1 MANGTFPLR
10 GENGCELVI
19 PLDSLRR
26 RALRPPAIDLPS
38 AELIDRIR
46 QSTPQL
52 RTGAAD
58 LRIENAAAET
68 ADVYIYDFIGFDGL
82 SGIGA
87 MEFAQDF
94 RAITAK
100 NITLHLNS
108 PGGDVFDAI
117 AIYNA
122 IRDHS
127 SNVTVRVEGI
137 AASAASFIAMAG
149 DEVLMAPHAMLMI
162 HDAWGLV
169 KGPAADMRAQ
179 ADVLDSISNTIAS
192 IYAEHASG
200 PRGGSK
206 GTTAQWRERMIAE
219 SWYTDEEAVSAGLA
233 DGIDRAASAAKNT
246 FDLSAFRNAPE
257 HLLTAEATA
266 AGDQPLTERDA
277 EQALRDAGY
286 SRREAKAI
294 LSEGYGALTLRD
306 AEEPSVPEGTIS
318 LARARLRMQHYA
330 IK

>member
-1 MANGTFPLR
+1 M
-10 GENGCELVI
+10 
-19 PLDSLRR
+19 S
-26 RALRPPAIDLPS
+26 RPPTIDLP
-38 AELIDRIR
+38 APEIIDRIKA
-46 QSTPQL
+46 SMPPL
-52 RTGAAD
+52 RTGTPD

-87 MEFAQDF
+87 LEFAQDF

-122 IRDHS
+122 IRDHA

-206 GTTAQWRERMIAE
+206 GTTAQWRDRMIAE

-233 DGIDRAASAAKNT
+233 DGIDRAVSAAKNT
-246 FDLSAFRNAPE
+246 FDLSHFRNAPE
-257 HLLTAEATA
+257 HLLGVETEA
-266 AGDQPLTERDA
+266 DQSLTERDA
-277 EQALRDAGY
+277 EAALRDAGY

-306 AEEPSVPEGTIS
+306 AEDAPAPAATIS